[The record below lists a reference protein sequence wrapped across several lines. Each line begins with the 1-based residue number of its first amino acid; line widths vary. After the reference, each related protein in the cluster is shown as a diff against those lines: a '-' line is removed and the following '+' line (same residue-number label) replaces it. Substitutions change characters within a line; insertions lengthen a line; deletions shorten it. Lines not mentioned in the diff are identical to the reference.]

1 MAWSTFTLRFRIS
14 MLRRVTSLT
23 MSSFLLGPSSGQKP
37 KSLIATPLLCSS
49 KPYMAEPSGS
59 PLPSPKRVARGPPP
73 LLAYSCKSLLK
84 VAKTSATD
92 SSWPR
97 SVTFVDPRTSVS
109 AVSVGI
115 RSLTMWSMKRAWDKW
130 AGKVC
135 FREGPMVSP
144 SMSTCVAPFS
154 ATPATSK
161 SNICTCFRVT
171 PSLLLPW
178 MEWCEESPNL
188 QFCIVT
194 FFAKTGTPGVVKAL
208 ANCGGPSPFRNGE
221 EPSSMLEK
229 KRWSL

>member
-1 MAWSTFTLRFRIS
+1 MIRSMSSDQPCSEVVSTQGEPTMRPLTTTLSVLSPRIS
-14 MLRRVTSLT
+14 FMGLIRG
-23 MSSFLLGPSSGQKP
+23 SSSALSPSNS
-37 KSLIATPLLCSS
+37 SVLNFARTVATGSS
-49 KPYMAEPSGS
+49 S
-59 PLPSPKRVARGPPP
+59 
-73 LLAYSCKSLLK
+73 
-84 VAKTSATD
+84 
-92 SSWPR
+92 PR
-97 SVTFVDPRTSVS
+97 SVTVVDASTLATAVS
-109 AVSVGI
+109 AGI

-135 FREGPMVSP
+135 LREGPMVSP